1 MRIVASFESLEPS
14 LGVSTS
20 SALSAHLSTALSL
33 LMMGTRPKYRPPE
46 RIASALQPILD
57 RLDSEGHFGIVRLM
71 RMWPEV
77 VGETIAR
84 RTEVQ
89 SLKFHTAV
97 VKVSGAMW
105 IQELNL
111 MKLQI
116 LSRLRDSLHDDSVR
130 DIRFVKGTLSRRER
144 PKLRAVPRAARHHV
158 ELPEL
163 KDPELRKAFE
173 DLIEAWGRASR

>member
-1 MRIVASFESLEPS
+1 
-14 LGVSTS
+14 
-20 SALSAHLSTALSL
+20 
-33 LMMGTRPKYRPPE
+33 MMGKTSRYRPPE

-57 RLDSEGHFGIVRLM
+57 RLDGEGHFGIVRLM
-71 RMWPEV
+71 KTWPEV
-77 VGETIAR
+77 VGENIAR

-89 SLKFHTAV
+89 SLKFHTAG

-116 LSRLRDSLHDDSVR
+116 LSRLRESLHDDSVR
-130 DIRFVKGTLSRRER
+130 DLRFVKGTLSRRASCWQV
-144 PKLRAVPRAARHHV
+144 LRATRHQRV

-163 KDPELRKAFE
+163 KDPELRRAFE
-173 DLIEAWGRASR
+173 QSPSRRGAGPHASRFFSR

>member
-1 MRIVASFESLEPS
+1 M
-14 LGVSTS
+14 
-20 SALSAHLSTALSL
+20 LSTALSL
-33 LMMGTRPKYRPPE
+33 LMMGTTSKPGKSSRYRMPE

-57 RLDSEGHFGIVRLM
+57 RLDTEGHFGIVRLVKL
-71 RMWPEV
+71 WPQV
-77 VGETIAR
+77 VGEAIAR

-105 IQELNL
+105 IQELTL

-116 LSRLRDSLHDDSVR
+116 LEKLREAMNDDSVR
-130 DIRFVKGTLSRRER
+130 DIRFMKGTLSRRER
-144 PKLRAVPRAARHHV
+144 PKLRAVPRATRRHV

>member
-1 MRIVASFESLEPS
+1 M
-14 LGVSTS
+14 
-20 SALSAHLSTALSL
+20 ALSTGRSLPSRLSTALSV
-33 LMMGTRPKYRPPE
+33 LMMGKTSKLSRYRPPE

-57 RLDSEGHFGIVRLM
+57 RLDTEGHFGIVRLVKL
-71 RMWPEV
+71 WPEV
-77 VGETIAR
+77 VGETIAH

-89 SLKFHTAV
+89 SLKFHVAV

-105 IQELNL
+105 IQELTL
-111 MKLQI
+111 MKMQI
-116 LSRLRDSLHDDSVR
+116 LDRLREALNDDSVR

-144 PKLRAVPRAARHHV
+144 PKLRAVPRATRHFV

-173 DLIEAWGRASR
+173 SLIEAWGRASR

>member
-1 MRIVASFESLEPS
+1 
-14 LGVSTS
+14 
-20 SALSAHLSTALSL
+20 
-33 LMMGTRPKYRPPE
+33 MGTTSRYRPPE

-57 RLDSEGHFGIVRLM
+57 RLDTEGHFGIVRLM
-71 RMWPEV
+71 KVWPEV
-77 VGETIAR
+77 VGEAIAR

-116 LSRLRDSLHDDSVR
+116 LERLRASLHDDTVR
-130 DIRFVKGTLSRRER
+130 DIRFVKGSLSRRER
-144 PKLRAVPRAARHHV
+144 PKLRAVPRATRHSIA
-158 ELPEL
+158 LPEL
-163 KDPELRKAFE
+163 KDPELRRAFE